1 MCICSPYDMSCNNE
15 NYIMPIKGRCFS
27 LVWCMESFVFVFF
40 DDIIKRVSVQTT
52 MFLGIILK
60 VLVFV
65 GSEDTYSTFK

>member
-1 MCICSPYDMSCNNE
+1 
-15 NYIMPIKGRCFS
+15 
-27 LVWCMESFVFVFF
+27 MESFVFVFF